1 MKPRKA
7 FSVELLDAIPRN
19 DCCCNTT
26 HWRRP
31 TSYLTTRFFFAV
43 SDRVMHKCI
52 RNWHHMMLRG
62 YWWRHVCSCDKDFD
76 IQMITTCI
84 CLIRYCVW
92 TMIHC
97 WRLKHSISFTKA
109 WRFAKRMAWK
119 SAKLIVFYCCCQRQK
134 KIEFNCIV
142 GCWIKSV
149 H

>member
-7 FSVELLDAIPRN
+7 FSVELLDDPKKWLLLQH
-19 DCCCNTT
+19 DTL
-26 HWRRP
+26 
-31 TSYLTTRFFFAV
+31 TSTNKLLDDTFLFVV
-43 SDRVMHKCI
+43 SDRVMNKCI
-52 RNWHHMMLRG
+52 RNCHHMMLRG

-76 IQMITTCI
+76 IQMTTTCI

-134 KIEFNCIV
+134 KIDFNCIV
-142 GCWIKSV
+142 GCRIKSV